1 MTWSATDR
9 YGMDAAPGGLA
20 FVQDLLNTFSAGKPR
35 KPDWLEDLG
44 AAQVWL
50 DAALSGWSRATGRR
64 APVVELDDRDRES
77 LHDFRG
83 SLRRMLARQGDGASP
98 GPGSP
103 AFPSMAASMRVDES
117 GTITTEAAGT
127 GWRRVAS
134 LALIEC
140 FEAQQTDAL
149 RRLKICRNERCACAF
164 FDRSRNKTGVWHDVR
179 VCGNAT
185 NLRAYR
191 ARQRAQTA
199 DRPAPVTE

>member
-20 FVQDLLNTFSAGKPR
+20 FVQDLLNTFSSGKPR
-35 KPDWLEDLG
+35 EPDWLEDLG
-44 AAQVWL
+44 AAQTWL
-50 DAALSGWSRATGRR
+50 TAALSEWSRATGRR

-77 LHDFRG
+77 LRDFRG
-83 SLRRMLARQGDGASP
+83 SLRRMLARLGDGASS
-98 GPGSP
+98 GPGSAVP
-103 AFPSMAASMRVDES
+103 ALPSMAASVRVDQS
-117 GTITTEAAGT
+117 GTITTEPAGT

-134 LALIEC
+134 LAVIEC
-140 FEAQQTDAL
+140 FEAQQAETL
-149 RRLKICRNERCACAF
+149 RRLKICRNERCECAF

-191 ARQRAQTA
+191 ARRRAQSA
-199 DRPAPVTE
+199 N